1 MSETVKKLYYSFYEL
16 IEDLHIIVRK
26 IKDSKWE
33 PDIIIG
39 PCRGSY
45 IPGVMLSHKLSIP
58 FYGFMWQTRDG
69 NVQDH
74 NELIEILKNNK
85 NKNILVIDDI
95 NDSGTTLNGISN
107 EIDIYKAND
116 LEYKDSIKYCVLFNK
131 TQSNFHKVNY
141 YATQLTPDNNPWVV
155 FPYEEW

>member
-1 MSETVKKLYYSFYEL
+1 M
-16 IEDLHIIVRK
+16 DL
-26 IKDSKWE
+26 
-33 PDIIIG
+33 
-39 PCRGSY
+39 
-45 IPGVMLSHKLSIP
+45 
-58 FYGFMWQTRDG
+58 WQTRDG
-69 NVQDH
+69 NIQDH
-74 NELIEILKNNK
+74 NELIEILNNK

>member
-1 MSETVKKLYYSFYEL
+1 MDETPNKLYYSFPEL
-16 IEDLHIIVRK
+16 IEDLYIILNK
-26 IKDSKWE
+26 IKESKWT

-45 IPGVMLSHKLSIP
+45 IPGVMMSHKLNIP

-69 NVQDH
+69 NIQHH

-85 NKNILVIDDI
+85 DKNILVIDDI
-95 NDSGTTLNGISN
+95 NDSGTTLNGISKVIDLYKEN
-107 EIDIYKAND
+107 ELNYENT
-116 LEYKDSIKYCVLFNK
+116 IKYCVLFNK
-131 TQSNFHKVNY
+131 TQSNFKQVDYYVNE
-141 YATQLTPDNNPWVV
+141 LTLENNPWVE

>member
-1 MSETVKKLYYSFYEL
+1 MDETPNKLYYSFPEL
-16 IEDLHIIVRK
+16 IEDLYIILKK
-26 IKDSKWE
+26 IKESKWT

-45 IPGVMLSHKLSIP
+45 IPGVMMSHKLNIP

-69 NVQDH
+69 NIQNH

-85 NKNILVIDDI
+85 DKNILVIDDI
-95 NDSGTTLNGISN
+95 NDSGTTLNGISKVIDLYKEN
-107 EIDIYKAND
+107 ELNYENT
-116 LEYKDSIKYCVLFNK
+116 IKYCVLFNK
-131 TQSNFHKVNY
+131 TQSNFKQVDYYVNE
-141 YATQLTPDNNPWVV
+141 LTLENNPWVE